1 MRTTSKLFCL
11 SLLTLTLS
19 TLCRAQDEGPLPAL
33 QRQQT
38 QSKAQQNEV
47 DPASAPEAAAHTAP
61 QVLDN
66 EAIVRLTKADV
77 GDSIIRQAIHT
88 QPVHFRTGPD
98 DLIALKNAGVSEFVI
113 SAMLARSSGLGQR
126 PLFPAP
132 GQAPLARNRVVL
144 NAPVEVAPLSPEVD
158 DPGLYFKNKQ
168 GQWEAVSPELITY
181 RDGGALKSLLTNNI
195 VKKDLNGQITGP
207 KSSLQ
212 IEPGNEMLIL
222 APRLCDPVE
231 YVIVR
236 FREKSD
242 RREFRVRTGN
252 VFHSETGAGHDQL
265 EIPIRKDSARV
276 FSFTVPEDINEGE
289 FGVLPPGNAN
299 AAGMVYAGKMYTFR
313 IGK

>member
-1 MRTTSKLFCL
+1 M
-11 SLLTLTLS
+11 
-19 TLCRAQDEGPLPAL
+19 
-33 QRQQT
+33 QRQQDQNHAR
-38 QSKAQQNEV
+38 QSEADSANTAT
-47 DPASAPEAAAHTAP
+47 ASVHRDP

-66 EAIVRLTKADV
+66 AAIIRMTKADIS
-77 GDSIIRQAIHT
+77 DSIIRQAINT
-88 QPVHFRTGPD
+88 QPVNFQTGPD
-98 DLIALKNAGVSEFVI
+98 DLIALKNAGVSQPII
-113 SAMLARSSGLGQR
+113 SAMLARSSGLAQR
-126 PLFPAP
+126 PIFRAP
-132 GQAPLARNRVVL
+132 GQMPLASNRVVM
-144 NAPVEVAPLSPEVD
+144 NAPVEVTPLSPEVD

-212 IEPGNEMLIL
+212 IEPGTEMLIL

-265 EIPIRKDSARV
+265 ELPIRKVSPRI
-276 FSFTVPEDINEGE
+276 FSFTVPPDIAKGE

-313 IGK
+313 VSN